1 MNWPGTIFEKPAV
14 GRWAASVL
22 AVAAL
27 AVAVAVIRTPA
38 AAEDL
43 TRLQDREAWDIERAF
58 VELERLR
65 MEIRTLSGLA
75 GAQAELLAWN
85 RKRAE
90 SGAGPAVLP
99 ASLCAAPALRPW
111 CRVLPATFGADAAG
125 AAGKTAPGDGADTR
139 GE

>member
-1 MNWPGTIFEKPAV
+1 MNWPGTIFKKPAL
-14 GRWAASVL
+14 GRWAAIVL

-27 AVAVAVIRTPA
+27 AAAPPPV

-43 TRLQDREAWDIERAF
+43 TRIQDREAWDIERAF

-75 GAQAELLAWN
+75 GAQTGLLAWN
-85 RKRAE
+85 RERAA

-99 ASLCAAPALRPW
+99 ASLCAALGTW

-125 AAGKTAPGDGADTR
+125 AARKTAPGDGADTR

>member
-1 MNWPGTIFEKPAV
+1 MNWPGTIFEKPAL

-27 AVAVAVIRTPA
+27 AVAVAAIRTPA

-43 TRLQDREAWDIERAF
+43 TRLPDRGAWDIERAF

-85 RKRAE
+85 RERAE

-99 ASLCAAPALRPW
+99 ASLCAALRPW

-125 AAGKTAPGDGADTR
+125 AAGKTAPGEGADTR

>member
-1 MNWPGTIFEKPAV
+1 MNWPGTIFKKPAL
-14 GRWAASVL
+14 GRWAAIVL

-27 AVAVAVIRTPA
+27 AVAPPPV
-38 AAEDL
+38 AAEGL
-43 TRLQDREAWDIERAF
+43 TRIQDREAWDIERAF

-85 RKRAE
+85 RERAA

-99 ASLCAAPALRPW
+99 ASLCAALGTW

-125 AAGKTAPGDGADTR
+125 AAGKTAPGDGADAR

>member
-1 MNWPGTIFEKPAV
+1 MNWPGTIFEKPAL
-14 GRWAASVL
+14 GRWAAVVL

-27 AVAVAVIRTPA
+27 ALALAAIRTPA

-43 TRLQDREAWDIERAF
+43 TRIQDSEAWDIERAF

-99 ASLCAAPALRPW
+99 ASLCAALGTW

>member
-1 MNWPGTIFEKPAV
+1 
-14 GRWAASVL
+14 
-22 AVAAL
+22 
-27 AVAVAVIRTPA
+27 
-38 AAEDL
+38 
-43 TRLQDREAWDIERAF
+43 
-58 VELERLR
+58 

-85 RKRAE
+85 RERAE

-99 ASLCAAPALRPW
+99 ASLCAAALRPW
-111 CRVLPATFGADAAG
+111 CRVLPATFGADAAR